1 MQTTKQQLLV
11 LLKRTGSAT
20 VEEAAG
26 ALSVASMTARQHLLN
41 LERDGLVESQRV
53 RRSNGRPH
61 FLYTLT
67 NKGEEMFPRRYD
79 ILARILLDEVG
90 EIDPLT
96 LVDMNPQDR
105 RTHLIQRSADRL
117 AERFR
122 FDAENRS
129 LEQRIIAVT
138 EVLHTIGGFAE
149 WLRTDSGYE
158 IRDYNCVFASLVDE
172 TDGCCEGHVRLIT
185 TLLRWPVTHESM
197 DDGRVRC
204 CRYVVSQAVVSQ
216 TGDVQSQPG
225 NGHAIIGRRESPKE
239 ITANA

>member
-1 MQTTKQQLLV
+1 MQSTKQQILV

-20 VEEAAG
+20 VEEASG

-53 RRSNGRPH
+53 RRGSGRPH

-67 NKGEEMFPRRYD
+67 HKGEEMFPRRYD
-79 ILARILLDEVG
+79 LLARMLLDEVG
-90 EIDPLT
+90 ELDASLLASMSPT
-96 LVDMNPQDR
+96 DR
-105 RTHLIQRSADRL
+105 RTFLIQRSADRL

-129 LEQRIIAVT
+129 LEERIQAVT
-138 EVLHTIGGFAE
+138 EVLRTIGGFAE
-149 WLRTDSGYE
+149 WLYTADGYE

-172 TDGCCEGHVRLIT
+172 MDGCCEGHVRLIT
-185 TLLRWPVTHESM
+185 ALLKWPVTHESV

-204 CRYVVSQAVVSQ
+204 CRYVVSQSAVAQ
-216 TGDVQSQPG
+216 TGARQPD
-225 NGHAIIGRRESPKE
+225 AETSKE
-239 ITANA
+239 TIENA

>member
-41 LERDGLVESQRV
+41 LERDGLVGSQRV

-61 FLYTLT
+61 YLYTLT
-67 NKGEEMFPRRYD
+67 SKGEDMFPRRYD
-79 ILARILLDEVG
+79 LLARVLLDEVG
-90 EIDPLT
+90 ELDAYAFAAMAPG
-96 LVDMNPQDR
+96 DR
-105 RTHLIQRSADRL
+105 RSHLIQRSADRL

-122 FDAENRS
+122 FDIGSRG
-129 LEQRIIAVT
+129 LEARIEAVT
-138 EVLHTIGGFAE
+138 DVLRVIGGFAE
-149 WLRTDSGYE
+149 WLRTPEGYE

-172 TDGCCEGHVRLIT
+172 TDGCCEGHVRLIAQ
-185 TLLRWPVTHESM
+185 LLQWPVRHEGA

-204 CRYVVSQAVVSQ
+204 CRYVVSATADAH
-216 TGDVQSQPG
+216 TGDLEG
-225 NGHAIIGRRESPKE
+225 RAINRESRTG
-239 ITANA
+239 IVANA

>member
-41 LERDGLVESQRV
+41 LERDGLVGSQRV

-61 FLYTLT
+61 YLYTLT
-67 NKGEEMFPRRYD
+67 SKGEDMFPRRYD
-79 ILARILLDEVG
+79 LLARVLLDEVG
-90 EIDPLT
+90 EIDPAQLAT
-96 LVDMNPQDR
+96 MDAANR
-105 RTHLIQRSADRL
+105 RSHLIQRSADRL

-122 FDAENRS
+122 FETGSRS
-129 LEQRIIAVT
+129 LEARIEAVT
-138 EVLHTIGGFAE
+138 DVLRTIGGFAE
-149 WLRTDSGYE
+149 WLRTPDGYE

-172 TDGCCEGHVRLIT
+172 MGGCCEGHVRLIT
-185 TLLRWPVTHESM
+185 QLLQWPVTHESV

-204 CRYVVSQAVVSQ
+204 CRYVVSAAADAQ
-216 TGDVQSQPG
+216 TEDVEGYATQSQP
-225 NGHAIIGRRESPKE
+225 RRG
-239 ITANA
+239 TVANA

>member
-79 ILARILLDEVG
+79 LLARMLLDEVG

-96 LVDMNPQDR
+96 LAAMAPHDR

-122 FDAENRS
+122 FDADSRS
-129 LEQRIIAVT
+129 LEERVIAVT
-138 EVLHTIGGFAE
+138 DVLRTIGGFAE
-149 WLRTDSGYE
+149 WLRTPSGYE

-172 TDGCCEGHVRLIT
+172 VDGCCEGHVRLIT
-185 TLLRWPVTHESM
+185 GLLRWPVTHESE
-197 DDGRVRC
+197 DNGRVRC
-204 CRYVVSQAVVSQ
+204 CRYVVSHAAVAE
-216 TGDVQSQPG
+216 TGDKNAAAT
-225 NGHAIIGRRESPKE
+225 NGHAPTMRRQSQEE
-239 ITANA
+239 IAANA